1 MTPNSEDLLD
11 RNLARLIHHW
21 ADPLDDA
28 RTARM
33 QQAFLKAA
41 TAPTG
46 ESPSQRRRG
55 LIVTAAGLLIG
66 AAAYGSL
73 FLPGSFRSSPGQSQ
87 DEARIKSFIEDLGN
101 ADIANRDRAALEL
114 AAIGAKARHQLEEAV
129 KGSTVEIRVR
139 ARDVIDRMAAR
150 AKNGPA
156 DAGDPELANQRAFAA
171 ILAQRI
177 NTLDGECSEKA
188 KLINELQRQLD
199 ASHSLLKRQ
208 QTDQAVFVR
217 QLEVQLA
224 QIAELQ
230 KKLEE
235 ARKK

>member
-1 MTPNSEDLLD
+1 
-11 RNLARLIHHW
+11 
-21 ADPLDDA
+21 
-28 RTARM
+28 M

-41 TAPTG
+41 TALNA

-73 FLPGSFRSSPGQSQ
+73 FLAGPPRSSPGQSQ
-87 DEARIKSFIEDLGN
+87 DEGKIKSFIEDLGH
-101 ADIANRDRAALEL
+101 ADIAKRDRAALEL
-114 AAIGAKARHQLEEAV
+114 AAIGAKARPQLEAAM

-139 ARDVIDRMAAR
+139 ARDVIDRMVAR

-156 DAGDPELANQRAFAA
+156 DAGDQELANQRAFAV

-188 KLINELQRQLD
+188 KHISELQRQLD
-199 ASHSLLKRQ
+199 ASNSLLKKQ

-217 QLEVQLA
+217 QREVQLA
-224 QIAELQ
+224 QIEELQ